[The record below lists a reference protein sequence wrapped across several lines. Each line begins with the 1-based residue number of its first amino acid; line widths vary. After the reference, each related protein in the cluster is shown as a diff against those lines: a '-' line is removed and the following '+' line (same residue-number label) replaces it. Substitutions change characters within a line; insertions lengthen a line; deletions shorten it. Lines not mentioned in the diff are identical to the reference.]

1 MLALS
6 GCRVKVEDL
15 PLLLD
20 PHVCELTAL
29 QQIDSEKERLI
40 RKAFPDGKVTCPFY
54 LLVKICDAENRGTI
68 RIALY
73 TPAGKRLRNALF
85 HFGKTGEYYH
95 HITCFE
101 RFQNLPPGTYRVAVF
116 VNDRLRDERP
126 MKIFAPDPG

>member
-1 MLALS
+1 MA

-29 QQIDSEKERLI
+29 QRIDSEKERLI
-40 RKAFPDGKVTCPFY
+40 RKTFHGGKVTSPFY

-73 TPAGKRLRNALF
+73 TTEGKRLRNVLF
-85 HFGKTGEYYH
+85 HFGETGKFYQ

-101 RFQNLPPGTYRVAVF
+101 RFRNIPPGTYRVTVF
-116 VNDRLRDERP
+116 VNEHLRDERSL
-126 MKIFAPDPG
+126 KIFAPDPG